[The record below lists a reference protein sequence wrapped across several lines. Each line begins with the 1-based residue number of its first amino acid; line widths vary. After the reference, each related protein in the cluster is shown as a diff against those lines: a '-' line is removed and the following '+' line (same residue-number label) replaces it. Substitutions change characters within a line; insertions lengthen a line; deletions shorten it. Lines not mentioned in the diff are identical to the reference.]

1 MDEDEDGEDLSP
13 DNTEDDSERCK
24 NIQGRVGRTETQTS
38 DSSDEQSSAE
48 EGDDE
53 DKNPGEDSEKDEQ
66 HKERC
71 VENIHRVYVRKSS
84 EMEAEDELEGEHGD
98 QRKINSHS
106 QKKEDENKDD
116 KKITSEEESNDEEEE
131 KRSDITKEE
140 ESDSDDVIITPQ
152 VDRPRTMRNISEAAE
167 VRSYD
172 YEKEESEARSLDKD
186 LTESSEDDI
195 ENMLSPQ
202 EPTKKL

>member
-1 MDEDEDGEDLSP
+1 MTNEKTKIEIVESDEDNSSSDENSGSQINESMDEDEDGEDLSP

-106 QKKEDENKDD
+106 QK
-116 KKITSEEESNDEEEE
+116 
-131 KRSDITKEE
+131 
-140 ESDSDDVIITPQ
+140 
-152 VDRPRTMRNISEAAE
+152 
-167 VRSYD
+167 
-172 YEKEESEARSLDKD
+172 
-186 LTESSEDDI
+186 
-195 ENMLSPQ
+195 
-202 EPTKKL
+202 